1 MPKIVLLLPVLLILS
16 IIAATSI
23 GSVPISFLG
32 IVRIFLHNWGLVDGL
47 DVTQGE
53 EAIIFLIRLPRV
65 LVAVLVGAALG
76 LCGAVMQGMFRNPMA
91 EPGVIGISSGASLGA
106 VIAISLGLVSKNLYY
121 LPFAAA
127 MGALAAALLVF
138 FLATRGGKI
147 PTLTLIL
154 SGIAVSTFIGAF
166 TSLILSFSYE
176 YQLKQFLFWTMG
188 GLDDRRWEH
197 VDLVFWPILIGMAIL
212 LFFSQELNILLLGEE
227 EAQSLGINPAK
238 VRTRLLF
245 LASLTTALAVAVSGT
260 IGFVGLIVPHIM
272 RLLVGP
278 DHRVLL
284 PASALGGSVFLVCCD
299 LIARTAF
306 PLGEIRVGIVT
317 ALIGA
322 PYFLYL
328 LSKAKKE
335 GEAI

>member
-1 MPKIVLLLPVLLILS
+1 MPKIVLILPVLLILS
-16 IIAATSI
+16 IIAATGI
-23 GSVPISFLG
+23 GSIPISFLAT
-32 IVRIFLHNWGLVDGL
+32 VKIFLHNWGLVDGL
-47 DVTQGE
+47 DVAQGE
-53 EAIIFLIRLPRV
+53 SEIIFLIRLPRI

-91 EPGVIGISSGASLGA
+91 EPGVIGISSGASLGT
-106 VIAISLGLVSKNLYY
+106 VIAISLGLVSKSLYY

-197 VDLVFWPILIGMAIL
+197 VDLVFWPILLGMAVL